1 MESKLFTPVTFGP
14 LTLRNRT
21 IRSAAFESMCPG
33 NAPSQMLLDYH
44 RSVAAGGVGM
54 TTVAYAAVTQSGLSF
69 DRQLWLRP
77 EIISGLREVTGAI
90 HTEGAA
96 AGIQIGHCGNMSHK
110 KICGTTPISASTGF
124 NLYSPTFVRGMKREE
139 LPEMARAYG
148 RAVHLA
154 REAGFEPEDGE
165 LFLSRKVPAS
175 GRSRSMLS
183 GRSVPRSVLA
193 SVAAE
198 LVTIHGQADQL
209 RIATTSR
216 QREFLDRYAGD
227 EVALA
232 AYGKSWSALRAMDER
247 LERLNSQ
254 ESSMRQQADYLR
266 ESIERINRV
275 DPQPGEMDE
284 LRARRDRIEN
294 AAEIAEG
301 VTRALGALDAS
312 QVVDDVESSS
322 AADLID
328 HASQALRAIHVEGVF
343 SELAD
348 RLDSISTD
356 LSDVVFSLSGEV
368 DNEASMEDLDAING
382 RIHELD
388 ELTRRWGPEL
398 SDVIAWRDKAVYDLE
413 DLDAS
418 PEKVE
423 QLEAKRAQLLNAA
436 KKAAQAVSKRRRTA
450 AKELAS
456 KVTAELDSLAMGT
469 SKLEIRVAEREQLDA
484 TGADDIEFL
493 FTPFPGSPQLPMGK
507 SASGGELS
515 RLMLALELVAAEK
528 HVVAGGTVPPMTFI
542 FDEVDAGVGGKAAV
556 ELGARLAKLA
566 QSAQVLVVTHLPQVA
581 SWADEQYVVAKGE
594 TKDGS
599 IATTISQ
606 VRGDERVHE
615 IARMLSGSE
624 SETSLEHAEEL
635 LKSSVLD

>member
-1 MESKLFTPVTFGP
+1 MLEELEIHNLGP
-14 LTLRNRT
+14 
-21 IRSAAFESMCPG
+21 IRSALI
-33 NAPSQMLLDYH
+33 APAGGMTAITGETGAGKSMLLSAIRLISGGPSDGG
-44 RSVAAGGVGM
+44 RVSVGASEAWAQGVFE
-54 TTVAYAAVTQSGLSF
+54 VASSPAAV
-69 DRQLWLRP
+69 
-77 EIISGLREVTGAI
+77 
-90 HTEGAA
+90 
-96 AGIQIGHCGNMSHK
+96 
-110 KICGTTPISASTGF
+110 
-124 NLYSPTFVRGMKREE
+124 
-139 LPEMARAYG
+139 
-148 RAVHLA
+148 AVAH
-154 REAGFEPEDGE
+154 EAGFEPEDGE

-183 GRSVPRSVLA
+183 GRSVPRSVLG
-193 SVAAE
+193 SIAAE

-209 RIATTSR
+209 RIASSVR

-227 EVALA
+227 DVALA
-232 AYGKSWSALRAMDER
+232 AYGKAWNALRAMDER
-247 LERLNSQ
+247 LERLSSQ

-266 ESIERINRV
+266 ESIERINRI
-275 DPQPGEMDE
+275 DPQPGEMTE

-301 VTRALGALDAS
+301 VNRALSALDAS

-322 AADLID
+322 ATDLID
-328 HASQALRAIHVEGVF
+328 RASQALRAIHVDGMF

-356 LSDVVFSLSGEV
+356 LSDVVFTLSGEV
-368 DNEASMEDLDAING
+368 DNDLGMEDLDAING

-388 ELTRRWGPEL
+388 DLIRRWGPEL
-398 SDVIAWRDKAVYDLE
+398 SDVIAWRDQAVFDLE

-418 PEKVE
+418 PEKVS
-423 QLEAKRAQLLNAA
+423 QLQAEREKLFGEAL
-436 KKAAQAVSKRRRTA
+436 KAARAVSKRRVAA
-450 AKELAS
+450 AKELAA
-456 KVTAELDSLAMGT
+456 KVTAELESLAMSG
-469 SKLEIRVAEREQLDA
+469 SKLEIRVSEREHLDA
-484 TGADDIEFL
+484 SGADGIDFL
-493 FTPFPGSPQLPMGK
+493 FTPFPGSPQMPMGK

-528 HVVAGGTVPPMTFI
+528 HVVAGGSVPPMTFI
-542 FDEVDAGVGGKAAV
+542 FDEVDAGVGGKTAV

-566 QSAQVLVVTHLPQVA
+566 QSAQVIVVTHLPQVA

-594 TKDGS
+594 MDDGS

-606 VRGDERVHE
+606 VRGEARVHE

-624 SETSLEHAEEL
+624 SEASLEHAEEL

>member
-1 MESKLFTPVTFGP
+1 
-14 LTLRNRT
+14 
-21 IRSAAFESMCPG
+21 
-33 NAPSQMLLDYH
+33 
-44 RSVAAGGVGM
+44 
-54 TTVAYAAVTQSGLSF
+54 
-69 DRQLWLRP
+69 
-77 EIISGLREVTGAI
+77 
-90 HTEGAA
+90 
-96 AGIQIGHCGNMSHK
+96 
-110 KICGTTPISASTGF
+110 
-124 NLYSPTFVRGMKREE
+124 
-139 LPEMARAYG
+139 
-148 RAVHLA
+148 
-154 REAGFEPEDGE
+154 
-165 LFLSRKVPAS
+165 
-175 GRSRSMLS
+175 MLS

-209 RIATTSR
+209 RIATVSR

-232 AYGKSWSALRAMDER
+232 AYGKTWNALRAMDER
-247 LERLNSQ
+247 LERLSSQ

-312 QVVDDVESSS
+312 QVADDVESAS

-328 HASQALRAIHVEGVF
+328 RASQALRAIHVEGVF

-368 DNEASMEDLDAING
+368 DNEASVEDLDAING

-398 SDVIAWRDKAVYDLE
+398 SDVITWRDKAVYDLE

-423 QLEAKRAQLLNAA
+423 QLEAERAQLLEAA
-436 KKAAQAVSKRRRTA
+436 KKAAQAVSKRRRAA

-594 TKDGS
+594 TDDGS
-599 IATTISQ
+599 IATTINQ
-606 VRGDERVHE
+606 VRGEARVHE

>member
-1 MESKLFTPVTFGP
+1 MLEELEIHNLGP
-14 LTLRNRT
+14 
-21 IRSAAFESMCPG
+21 IRSALI
-33 NAPSQMLLDYH
+33 APAGGMTAITGETGAGKSMLLSAIRLISGGPSDGG
-44 RSVAAGGVGM
+44 RVSVGAQEAWAQGVCEVASAPAAVAA
-54 TTVAYAAVTQSGLSF
+54 
-69 DRQLWLRP
+69 
-77 EIISGLREVTGAI
+77 
-90 HTEGAA
+90 
-96 AGIQIGHCGNMSHK
+96 
-110 KICGTTPISASTGF
+110 
-124 NLYSPTFVRGMKREE
+124 
-139 LPEMARAYG
+139 
-148 RAVHLA
+148 A

-209 RIATTSR
+209 RIATVSR

-232 AYGKSWSALRAMDER
+232 AYGKTWNALRAMDER
-247 LERLNSQ
+247 LERLSSQ

-312 QVVDDVESSS
+312 QVADDVESAS

-328 HASQALRAIHVEGVF
+328 RASQALRAIHVEGVF

-368 DNEASMEDLDAING
+368 DNEASVEDLDAING

-398 SDVIAWRDKAVYDLE
+398 SDVITWRDKAVYDLE

-423 QLEAKRAQLLNAA
+423 QLEAERAQLLEAA
-436 KKAAQAVSKRRRTA
+436 KKAAQAVSKRRRAA

-556 ELGARLAKLA
+556 ELGKRLARLAR
-566 QSAQVLVVTHLPQVA
+566 SAQVIVVTHLAQVA
-581 SWADEQYVVAKGE
+581 SWADAQFVVTKEPPDADDDDLGVVTTIAEVNGE
-594 TKDGS
+594 T
-599 IATTISQ
+599 
-606 VRGDERVHE
+606 RVHE

-624 SETSLEHAEEL
+624 SEASLDHAREL
-635 LKSSVLD
+635 LKESVL

>member
-1 MESKLFTPVTFGP
+1 MLEELEIHNLGP
-14 LTLRNRT
+14 
-21 IRSAAFESMCPG
+21 IRSALI
-33 NAPSQMLLDYH
+33 APAGGMTAITGETGAGKSMLLSAIRLISGGPSDGG
-44 RSVAAGGVGM
+44 RVSVGASEAWAQGVFE
-54 TTVAYAAVTQSGLSF
+54 VASSPAAV
-69 DRQLWLRP
+69 
-77 EIISGLREVTGAI
+77 
-90 HTEGAA
+90 
-96 AGIQIGHCGNMSHK
+96 
-110 KICGTTPISASTGF
+110 
-124 NLYSPTFVRGMKREE
+124 
-139 LPEMARAYG
+139 
-148 RAVHLA
+148 AVAH
-154 REAGFEPEDGE
+154 EAGFEPEDGE

-183 GRSVPRSVLA
+183 GRSVPRSVLG
-193 SVAAE
+193 SIAAE

-209 RIATTSR
+209 RIASSVR

-227 EVALA
+227 DVALA
-232 AYGKSWSALRAMDER
+232 AYGKAWNALRAMDER
-247 LERLNSQ
+247 LERLSSQ

-266 ESIERINRV
+266 ESIERINRI
-275 DPQPGEMDE
+275 DPQPGEMAE

-301 VTRALGALDAS
+301 VNRALSALDAS

-322 AADLID
+322 ATDLID
-328 HASQALRAIHVEGVF
+328 RASQALRAIHVDGMF

-356 LSDVVFSLSGEV
+356 LSDVVFTLSGEV
-368 DNEASMEDLDAING
+368 DNDLGMEDLDAING

-388 ELTRRWGPEL
+388 DLIRRWGPEL
-398 SDVIAWRDKAVYDLE
+398 SDVIAWRDQAVFDLE

-418 PEKVE
+418 PEKVS
-423 QLEAKRAQLLNAA
+423 QLQAEREKLFGEAL
-436 KKAAQAVSKRRRTA
+436 KAARAVSKRRVAA
-450 AKELAS
+450 AKELAA
-456 KVTAELDSLAMGT
+456 KVTAELESLAMSG
-469 SKLEIRVAEREQLDA
+469 SKLEIRVSEREHLDA
-484 TGADDIEFL
+484 SGADGIDFL
-493 FTPFPGSPQLPMGK
+493 FTPFPGSPQMPMGK

-528 HVVAGGTVPPMTFI
+528 HVVAGGSVPPMTFI
-542 FDEVDAGVGGKAAV
+542 FDEVDAGVGGKTAV

-566 QSAQVLVVTHLPQVA
+566 QSAQVIVVTHLPQVA

-594 TKDGS
+594 MDDGS
-599 IATTISQ
+599 IATTINQ
-606 VRGDERVHE
+606 VRGEARAHE